1 VTESDLA
8 PLPAAVSK
16 YLRAG
21 RRRPPAQLVIA
32 RALRREI
39 PPRTRP
45 ILDALRGMAVQLGY
59 RGSQLFRMHL
69 LLARV
74 VPMWGW
80 DTYRVGR
87 GRMHG
92 KLLNLITVADG
103 TGPEFDTGV
112 LVTRAQ
118 QRGPDGS
125 IPAVWNRDYVAG
137 HVDHSFGV
145 SICDAVRG

>member
-1 VTESDLA
+1 VTEADLA

-16 YLRAG
+16 YLHAG
-21 RRRPPAQLVIA
+21 RPRPAAQLVIA

-45 ILDALRGMAVQLGY
+45 ILDALGRVAVQLGY
-59 RGSQLFRMHL
+59 RGSRLFRMHR

-80 DTYRVGR
+80 DTHRVGR
-87 GRMHG
+87 GRLHV

-103 TGPEFDTGV
+103 AGPEFDTGE
-112 LVTRAQ
+112 LVTRLT
-118 QRGPDGS
+118 D
-125 IPAVWNRDYVAG
+125 AVLMAPSLLLGTATTWQDT
-137 HVDHSFGV
+137 VDHSFGV
-145 SICDAVRG
+145 SICDAGRR